1 MNAVFAASRSM
12 GRSVIYARGGKDKQA
27 RSALSDAGKDF
38 GKAGLRDAQRVAR
51 SLGVNWAHHA
61 GKIGDG
67 FHQQIQA
74 ELEKNDLKG
83 YHAASSGW
91 SLGLAGHGSSLITK
105 NDDFA
110 VAKRE
115 IDEWLTH
122 AREQT
127 DALRVK
133 KLVPGMKDFTAQ
145 CNSCLSCIRVINDP
159 KQWKQFHNCSSL
171 IENLANQV
179 GNAIR

>member
-1 MNAVFAASRSM
+1 MNPVFAASRSM
-12 GRSVIYARGGKDKQA
+12 GGSVIYAQGGKEKQA
-27 RSALSDAGKDF
+27 GSALSDAGKNF
-38 GKAGLRDAQRVAR
+38 GKAGLRNAQQVAKD
-51 SLGVNWAHHA
+51 LGVNWAHHA
-61 GKIGDG
+61 GKIADG
-67 FHQQIQA
+67 FHQEIQA
-74 ELEKNDLKG
+74 ELEKNDLTS
-83 YHAASSGW
+83 YHAASAGW
-91 SLGLAGHGSSLITK
+91 SLGLAGHGSRLITK
-105 NDDFA
+105 NDDVA
-110 VAKRE
+110 AAKRE

-122 AREQT
+122 ARDHT

-159 KQWKQFHNCSSL
+159 TQWKQFHNCGSL

>member
-1 MNAVFAASRSM
+1 MNPVFAASRSM
-12 GRSVIYARGGKDKQA
+12 GGSVIYAQGGKEKQA
-27 RSALSDAGKDF
+27 GSALSDAGKNF
-38 GKAGLRDAQRVAR
+38 GKAGLRNAQQVAED
-51 SLGVNWAHHA
+51 LGVNWAHHA
-61 GKIGDG
+61 GKIADG

-74 ELEKNDLKG
+74 ELEKNDLTS
-83 YHAASSGW
+83 YHAASAGW
-91 SLGLAGHGSSLITK
+91 SLGLAGHGSRLITK
-105 NDDFA
+105 NDDVA
-110 VAKRE
+110 AAKRE

-122 AREQT
+122 ARDHT

-159 KQWKQFHNCSSL
+159 TQWKQFHNCGSL

>member
-27 RSALSDAGKDF
+27 GSALSDAGKDF